1 MKVIVSRSGGMAGIR
16 LTWEVRV
23 EEQPDPATWAD
34 FLNSLPWD
42 DVTDSEAAPD
52 RFAYRIR
59 CAPHE
64 VVLGET
70 QVNGPWRDLVNRVRA
85 ANGM

>member
-23 EEQPDPATWAD
+23 EEQPDPNTWAE

-42 DVTDSEAAPD
+42 DVTDSEATPD
-52 RFAYRIR
+52 RFVYRIR
-59 CAPHE
+59 CSPHE
-64 VVLGET
+64 VVLAEP

>member
-23 EEQPDPATWAD
+23 EEQPDPKTWAE

-42 DVTDSEAAPD
+42 DVTDTPD
-52 RFAYRIR
+52 RFSYRIR

-64 VVLGET
+64 VVLSEP
-70 QVNGPWRDLVNRVRA
+70 QVKGPWRDLVNRVRA

>member
-1 MKVIVSRSGGMAGIR
+1 MKVIVSRSGGMAGIC
-16 LTWEVRV
+16 LTWEVQV
-23 EEQPDPATWAD
+23 EEQPDSGSWVD

-42 DVTDSEAAPD
+42 DVTDSVAAPD

-64 VVLGET
+64 VKLAEPE
-70 QVNGPWRDLVNRVRA
+70 VNGPWRDLVNRVKA

>member
-23 EEQPDPATWAD
+23 EEQPDPDTWTD

-42 DVTDSEAAPD
+42 NVIDSAANPD

-64 VVLGET
+64 VVLAEPE
-70 QVNGPWRDLVNRVRA
+70 VKGPWRDLVDRVRT

>member
-1 MKVIVSRSGGMAGIR
+1 MKVIVSRSGGIAGIR

-23 EEQPDPATWAD
+23 DEQADPDNWAK
-34 FLNSLPWD
+34 FLSSLPWD
-42 DVTDSEAAPD
+42 EVSESEAGPD

-64 VVLGET
+64 VVLSEPD
-70 QVNGPWRDLVNRVRA
+70 VNGPWRDLIDRVRA